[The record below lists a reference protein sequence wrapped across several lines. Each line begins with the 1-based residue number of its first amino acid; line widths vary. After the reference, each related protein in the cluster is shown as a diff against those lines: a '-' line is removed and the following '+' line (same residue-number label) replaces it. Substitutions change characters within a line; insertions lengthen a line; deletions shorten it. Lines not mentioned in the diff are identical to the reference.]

1 MEQVIN
7 ILLDY
12 LKHRDIKNKSIRK
25 QDYDIAASA
34 RDSERLSTRSFY
46 NLINNCEDNT
56 YYWVKYDRFI
66 KEWISLELC
75 IDLNQT
81 NSSDVIK
88 KINRKNN
95 LDKLDI

>member
-1 MEQVIN
+1 MTQATH
-7 ILLDY
+7 ILIEYLDN
-12 LKHRDIKNKSIRK
+12 RDIKNKAIRK
-25 QDYDIAASA
+25 QSYDIAATA
-34 RDSERLSTRSFY
+34 RDSERLSARSFY
-46 NLINNCEDNT
+46 NLINNCDDDT
-56 YYWVKYDRFI
+56 YDWVKYERFT
-66 KEWISLELC
+66 KEWISLELG